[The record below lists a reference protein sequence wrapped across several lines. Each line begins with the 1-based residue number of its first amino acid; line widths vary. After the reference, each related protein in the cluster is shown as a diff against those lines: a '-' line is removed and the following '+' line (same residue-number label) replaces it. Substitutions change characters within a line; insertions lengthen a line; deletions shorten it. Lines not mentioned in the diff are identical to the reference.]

1 MTPVVATL
9 AKTATETI
17 CIRCNETCRS
27 IRSSHCDMVSGKDV
41 HEIKGVQK
49 KLELEKAALAF

>member
-1 MTPVVATL
+1 MMPIVATL
-9 AKTATETI
+9 AKTAAEAI

-27 IRSSHCDMVSGKDV
+27 IRSSHCDMVSSKDV

-49 KLELEKAALAF
+49 NAGVGESCLGI